1 MILASQLRH
10 RVSLESMTLTRDA
23 WGGVIETWGTVA
35 SQLPAA
41 IVPLHGRMHGRELLA
56 AQALQAGVTA
66 KIIIRYRADV
76 TPMMRVTHG
85 TKIYAIKSVIPDPSL
100 SRMLT
105 LFCEEGI
112 SHG

>member
-41 IVPLHGRMHGRELLA
+41 IVPLHGRELLA

-100 SRMLT
+100 SRT
-105 LFCEEGI
+105 LALMCEEGI
-112 SHG
+112 SNG

>member
-23 WGGVIETWGTVA
+23 WGGVIETWETVA

-41 IVPLHGRMHGRELLA
+41 IVPLHGRELLA

-76 TPMMRVTHG
+76 VPTMRIIHG
-85 TKIYAIKSVIPDPSL
+85 TKIYAIKSVIQDPTL
-100 SRMLT
+100 SRTLT

-112 SHG
+112 SNG